1 MTKKSKM
8 VHIIALIILILEFIM
23 FPLSILLFYW
33 FIFVPAFG
41 FSYGTSIPIFF
52 VSIVY
57 AYLGLDLVKK
67 PILKIFTLLLS
78 EKIKEMEKDDGRED

>member
-8 VHIIALIILILEFIM
+8 FHIITLIILILEFIM
-23 FPLSILLFYW
+23 LPLSVLLFYW
-33 FIFVPAFG
+33 FIFVPVFG
-41 FSYGTSIPIFF
+41 FSYGAFIPIIF

-57 AYLGLDLVKK
+57 AYLGWDLVKK
-67 PILKIFTLLLS
+67 PILKIFILLLS